1 MKRMAS
7 MSSALALSMAAS
19 TASAGVFVLD
29 FNGVADPSGQTTVGG
44 FYNGGTSGDGNSGTN
59 YGAVFSSDAVVNN
72 IDLGE
77 PDAQPGV
84 LLFGVPSN
92 PVVINVAAGFDTGFA
107 LNFITNF
114 TASVAVF
121 DGLDGAGTLLG
132 SLSLTD
138 GGCNFCAWAPAGI
151 AFAGVAKSVRLMSGG
166 NGAAFDDL
174 TFGASRPGSAA
185 GGGVVPEP
193 ETWALMIGG
202 LGIAGG
208 ELRRRRRRGAAAQ
221 TA

>member
-29 FNGVADPSGQTTVGG
+29 FTGVADPSDQTAVGG

-59 YGAVFSSDAVVNN
+59 YGAAFSDGAEAWNT
-72 IDLGE
+72 E
-77 PDAQPGV
+77 PGNPEKGV
-84 LLFGVPSN
+84 LLIELSDAD
-92 PVVINVAAGFDTGFA
+92 VVINVAAGFGTGFA
-107 LNFITNF
+107 LNYITNF
-114 TASVAVF
+114 SASFQVF
-121 DGLDGAGTLLG
+121 DGLDATGTLLG
-132 SLSLTD
+132 TLTVSD
-138 GGCNFCAWAPAGI
+138 NGCQWCAWAPAGI
-151 AFAGVAKSVRLMSGG
+151 AFAGVAKSVRLMDGG

-174 TFGASRPGSAA
+174 TFGSPRPGSAT
-185 GGGVVPEP
+185 VVPEP

>member
-7 MSSALALSMAAS
+7 LSSALALSMAAS
-19 TASAGVFVLD
+19 TASASVFVLD
-29 FNGVADPSGQTTVGG
+29 FTGVADPSVQTTVGG

-59 YGAVFSSDAVVNN
+59 YGAAFPSSAVASN

-84 LLFGVPSN
+84 LLVGISPHD
-92 PVVINVAAGFDTGFA
+92 VVINVAAGFDTGFA
-107 LNFITNF
+107 VNFITNF
-114 TASVAVF
+114 SASFEVF
-121 DGLDGAGTLLG
+121 DGLGATGTSLG
-132 SLSLTD
+132 SRSLTD

-151 AFAGVAKSVRLMSGG
+151 AFAGVAKSVRLMDGG

-185 GGGVVPEP
+185 GGAVPEP

-208 ELRRRRRRGAAAQ
+208 ELRRRRRRDAAAQ
-221 TA
+221 SA